1 LGTAKTE
8 PSLIVP
14 WLAVFLAIK
23 IELDDLSPVIYHIDM
38 LNTKSL
44 VDQIYDALLLRIRTL
59 QYKPGSRIN
68 LDQLKVELGVSTAPI
83 REALQRL
90 ARDNIVVIKPRVGYN
105 VASLSQ
111 EDVAQVFE
119 TRLLLEL
126 YGLKGAI
133 KTNDKDTLISV
144 RDEFRN
150 LGDRLL
156 KEVPPSEGLV
166 TECTELDDLLH
177 KHIIVGNS
185 KNKFIVN
192 FYETMDNFSSIIRHF
207 SFRLSLDVKQHIA
220 ILDAM
225 ISGDL
230 ALAEKEL
237 SFHLQDAR
245 DSTLEWLAHGAKKEM
260 I

>member
-1 LGTAKTE
+1 
-8 PSLIVP
+8 
-14 WLAVFLAIK
+14 
-23 IELDDLSPVIYHIDM
+23 M

-44 VDQIYDALLLRIRTL
+44 VDQIYDTILLRIRTL

-68 LDQLKVELGVSTAPI
+68 LDQLKAELGVSTAPI

-90 ARDNIVVIKPRVGYN
+90 ARDNIVVVKPRVGYN

-119 TRLLLEL
+119 TRMLLEL

-133 KTNDKDTLISV
+133 RGNDKETLISIH
-144 RDEFRN
+144 DEFMALAGR
-150 LGDRLL
+150 LDR
-156 KEVPPSEGLV
+156 ESPAPEDLV
-166 TECTELDDLLH
+166 TECIELDDLLH

-207 SFRLSLDVKQHIA
+207 SFRLKEDVAQHLA
-220 ILDAM
+220 ILDAL
-225 ISGDL
+225 IAQDL
-230 ALAEKEL
+230 GRAEKAL
-237 SFHLQDAR
+237 SDHLQDAR
-245 DSTLEWLAHGAKKEM
+245 DATMEWLARASKRETP
-260 I
+260 